1 MADDSAKVTRHCV
14 FDSVVDVL
22 TALEAAAIE
31 HLEVDDQRAIVI
43 YQSAIFM
50 LTAEGDDITAAGAVD
65 IELWEPPAED
75 IALDS
80 VELLTV
86 LVEEVLTMTDA
97 SLIE

>member
-1 MADDSAKVTRHCV
+1 
-14 FDSVVDVL
+14 
-22 TALEAAAIE
+22 
-31 HLEVDDQRAIVI
+31 VI

-50 LTAEGDDITAAGAVD
+50 LTAEGDDITAAEAVD

-80 VELLTV
+80 TELLTV